1 MINKSH
7 KRYNNKTLLSQKG
20 TLMKSLKLI
29 FISTL
34 LITSNLYS
42 SEKIQ
47 PSFDCSKAK
56 TRVEKLV
63 CSDEDI
69 SRVDRDM
76 QKAYDLMMGKYD
88 LAYMNEE
95 AKEEIKPYLEKL
107 KQSQIDW
114 VKYRDKYCNTKKDEK
129 EFNSCVFSRYVN
141 RIQSIVPRYD
151 WRIGFSINDKNSTND
166 LCYNYFT
173 QKFWMDSPK
182 PVNKDNPPYGED
194 KEFYEKFL
202 IDALDEDVAKRELNT
217 TKNYYYTKLDFA
229 PVGSFIM
236 CVGIGGEEKDIY
248 DLRSKTY
255 KPYCRQSSLQF
266 SDFLDGEY
274 IRPGKKPESGL
285 KFKEVEETKEE
296 FKKRGLDYFVKENY
310 ADFATEVYKKTIKN
324 DIGGF
329 SNRIYATDK
338 SYDANILSDGIV
350 RILYASNLHGKERKD
365 KFGEYIDSS
374 NFPNVLTF
382 MVADK
387 FFFRVYA
394 AEGSGNRLV
403 CRMPIQSRF
412 KDRNDTKLIREY
424 LNQFKE
430 F

>member
-1 MINKSH
+1 
-7 KRYNNKTLLSQKG
+7 
-20 TLMKSLKLI
+20 MKSLKLI
-29 FISTL
+29 VISTL

-56 TRVEKLV
+56 TRVEKLI

-129 EFNSCVFSRYVN
+129 EFNSCVFSRYIN
-141 RIQSIVPRYD
+141 RIQSIVPSYN
-151 WRIGFSINDKNSTND
+151 WRTGFSINDKNSTND

-202 IDALDEDVAKRELNT
+202 INALGKDIAERELNT
-217 TKNYYYTKLDFA
+217 TKNYYYTQLDGA
-229 PVGSFIM
+229 PVGSYIM
-236 CVGIGGEEKDIY
+236 CVGIGGEEKEIY

-255 KPYCRQSSLQF
+255 KPYCVTLNGQF
-266 SDFLDGEY
+266 EDFLNGDY
-274 IRPGKKPESGL
+274 IRDGQKLKFGL
-285 KFKEVEETKEE
+285 KFKEIEEIEEE
-296 FKKRGLDYFVKENY
+296 FKRRGLDYEKDDSFS
-310 ADFATEVYKKTIKN
+310 TEVYKKTIKN
-324 DIGGF
+324 DTDDF
-329 SNRIYATDK
+329 SSVIYSTDK
-338 SYDANILSDGIV
+338 SYDANILSDGMV

-365 KFGEYIDSS
+365 KFGRYAYPDGYSS
-374 NFPNVLTF
+374 SPAFI
-382 MVADK
+382 VADK
-387 FFFRVYA
+387 FFFRVYMDKY
-394 AEGSGNRLV
+394 GNDLV

>member
-1 MINKSH
+1 
-7 KRYNNKTLLSQKG
+7 
-20 TLMKSLKLI
+20 MKSLKLI
-29 FISTL
+29 VISAL

-63 CSDEDI
+63 CSDEVL
-69 SRVDRDM
+69 STLDRDM

-107 KQSQIDW
+107 KQSQIEW
-114 VKYRDKYCNTKKDEK
+114 VKHRDKYCNTEKDK
-129 EFNSCVFSRYVN
+129 EEFRRCVLNEYYN
-141 RIQSIVPRYD
+141 RIQSVVPTYNV
-151 WRIGFSINDKNSTND
+151 RIGFSINDKNSTND

-202 IDALDEDVAKRELNT
+202 IDALGKDIAERELNT
-217 TKNYYYTKLDFA
+217 TTNYYYTKLDFA
-229 PVGSFIM
+229 PVGSYIM
-236 CVGIGGEEKDIY
+236 CVGIGGEEKEIY

-255 KPYCRQSSLQF
+255 KPYCVTLNGQF
-266 SDFLDGEY
+266 EDFLNGDY
-274 IRPGKKPESGL
+274 IRDGQKLKFGL
-285 KFKEVEETKEE
+285 KFKEIEEIEEE
-296 FKKRGLDYFVKENY
+296 FKRRGLDYEKDDSFS
-310 ADFATEVYKKTIKN
+310 TEVYKKTIKN
-324 DIGGF
+324 DTDDF
-329 SNRIYATDK
+329 SSVIYSTDK
-338 SYDANILSDGIV
+338 SYDANILSDGMV

-365 KFGEYIDSS
+365 KFGRYTYPDGYSS
-374 NFPNVLTF
+374 SPAFI
-382 MVADK
+382 VADK
-387 FFFRVYA
+387 FFFRVYM
-394 AEGSGNRLV
+394 EKYGNYLV

-412 KDRNDTKLIREY
+412 KDRNDSKLIREY
-424 LNQFKE
+424 LEQFKE

>member
-1 MINKSH
+1 MKKIIVIS
-7 KRYNNKTLLSQKG
+7 LL
-20 TLMKSLKLI
+20 L
-29 FISTL
+29 F
-34 LITSNLYS
+34 TSNLYS

-63 CSDEDI
+63 CSDEVL
-69 SRVDRDM
+69 STLDRDM

-88 LAYMNEE
+88 IPYMNEE

-114 VKYRDKYCNTKKDEK
+114 VKDRDACSSKKDKK
-129 EFNSCVFSRYVN
+129 EFRSCVFSRYIN
-141 RIQSIVPRYD
+141 RIQSIVPSYD
-151 WRIGFSINDKNSTND
+151 WRTGFSINDKNSTND

-202 IDALDEDVAKRELNT
+202 IDALDDVAKRELNT

-236 CVGIGGEEKDIY
+236 CVGIGGEGKDIY

-255 KPYCRQSSLQF
+255 KPYCTNSSMRF
-266 SDFLDGEY
+266 DDFLYGYSTIDSKN
-274 IRPGKKPESGL
+274 P
-285 KFKEVEETKEE
+285 KFKEIEETKEE
-296 FKKRGLDYFVKENY
+296 FKKRGLDYEKDDNFP
-310 ADFATEVYKKTIKN
+310 TEVYKKAIKS
-324 DIGGF
+324 GRSSF
-329 SNRIYATDK
+329 SNKIYSTIEY
-338 SYDANILSDGIV
+338 YDANILSDGMV
-350 RILYASNLHGKERKD
+350 RILYASNSGAEVKD
-365 KFGEYIDSS
+365 KFGEYIDTNNYSTTPS
-374 NFPNVLTF
+374 LII
-382 MVADK
+382 ADK
-387 FFFRVYA
+387 FFFRVFAGKYA
-394 AEGSGNRLV
+394 NNLI

-412 KDRNDTKLIREY
+412 KDRNDTRLIREY

>member
-1 MINKSH
+1 
-7 KRYNNKTLLSQKG
+7 
-20 TLMKSLKLI
+20 MKNLKLI
-29 FISTL
+29 VISIL

-63 CSDEDI
+63 CSDEVL
-69 SRVDRDM
+69 STLDRDM

-88 LAYMNEE
+88 LAYMNED

-114 VKYRDKYCNTKKDEK
+114 VKHRDRYCNTEKDK
-129 EFNSCVFSRYVN
+129 EEFRRCVLNEYYN
-141 RIQSIVPRYD
+141 RIQSVVPTYNV
-151 WRIGFSINDKNSTND
+151 RIGFSINNKNSTND

-202 IDALDEDVAKRELNT
+202 IDALGKDIAERELNT
-217 TKNYYYTKLDFA
+217 TTNYYYTKLDSA
-229 PVGSFIM
+229 PVGSYIM
-236 CVGIGGEEKDIY
+236 CVGIGGEEKEIY

-255 KPYCRQSSLQF
+255 KPYCVTLNGQF
-266 SDFLDGEY
+266 EDFLNGDY
-274 IRPGKKPESGL
+274 IRDGQKLKFGL
-285 KFKEVEETKEE
+285 KFKEIEETEEE
-296 FKKRGLDYFVKENY
+296 FKRRGLDYEKDDSFS
-310 ADFATEVYKKTIKN
+310 TEVFKKTIKN
-324 DIGGF
+324 DTDDF
-329 SNRIYATDK
+329 SSVIYSTDK
-338 SYDANILSDGIV
+338 SYDANILSDGMV

-365 KFGEYIDSS
+365 KFGRYTYPDGYSS
-374 NFPNVLTF
+374 SPAFI
-382 MVADK
+382 VADK
-387 FFFRVYA
+387 FFFRVYM
-394 AEGSGNRLV
+394 EKYGNYLV

-412 KDRNDTKLIREY
+412 KDRNDSKLIREY
-424 LNQFKE
+424 LEQFKE

>member
-1 MINKSH
+1 MKKIIVISLLLFTSH
-7 KRYNNKTLLSQKG
+7 
-20 TLMKSLKLI
+20 
-29 FISTL
+29 
-34 LITSNLYS
+34 LYS
-42 SEKIQ
+42 NDRIQ

-129 EFNSCVFSRYVN
+129 EFNSCVFSRYVY
-141 RIQSIVPRYD
+141 RIESIVPSYD
-151 WRIGFSINDKNSTND
+151 WRTGFSINDKNSTND

-202 IDALDEDVAKRELNT
+202 IDALDDDVAKRELNT
-217 TKNYYYTKLDFA
+217 TKNYYYTQLDGA
-229 PVGSFIM
+229 PVGSNIM
-236 CVGIGGEEKDIY
+236 CVGIGGEEKEIY

-255 KPYCRQSSLQF
+255 KPYCTNSSMQF
-266 SDFLDGEY
+266 EDFLNGEY
-274 IRPGKKPESGL
+274 IKPGKKPESGL

-296 FKKRGLDYFVKENY
+296 FKKRGLDYEKDDNFS
-310 ADFATEVYKKTIKN
+310 TEVYKKVMKN
-324 DIGGF
+324 GFGRF
-329 SNRIYATDK
+329 SNAIYNTNDK
-338 SYDANILSDGIV
+338 SYDANILSDGMV
-350 RILYASNLHGKERKD
+350 RILYASNLEWEKSKE
-365 KFGEYIDSS
+365 KFGVYKYSNGYSDSPA
-374 NFPNVLTF
+374 FI
-382 MVADK
+382 VADK
-387 FFFRVYA
+387 FFFRVYM
-394 AEGSGNRLV
+394 SKYGNYLV

-424 LNQFKE
+424 LNRFKE

>member
-1 MINKSH
+1 MKKIIVIS
-7 KRYNNKTLLSQKG
+7 LL
-20 TLMKSLKLI
+20 L
-29 FISTL
+29 F
-34 LITSNLYS
+34 TSNLYS

-63 CSDEDI
+63 CSDEVL
-69 SRVDRDM
+69 STLDRDM

-88 LAYMNEE
+88 IPYMNEE

-114 VKYRDKYCNTKKDEK
+114 AKDRDACSSKKDNK
-129 EFNSCVFSRYVN
+129 EFRSCVFSNYYN
-141 RIQSIVPRYD
+141 RLSIIISDYD
-151 WRIGFSINDKNSTND
+151 VKTGFSINDKNSTND

-202 IDALDEDVAKRELNT
+202 INALGKDIAERELNI
-217 TKNYYYTKLDFA
+217 TKNYYYTKLDGA
-229 PVGSFIM
+229 PVGIFIM
-236 CVGIGGEEKDIY
+236 CVGIVGEENDIY

-255 KPYCRQSSLQF
+255 KPYCTNSSMRF
-266 SDFLDGEY
+266 DDFLYGY
-274 IRPGKKPESGL
+274 STINSKNP

-296 FKKRGLDYFVKENY
+296 FKKRGLDYEKDDNFP
-310 ADFATEVYKKTIKN
+310 TEVYKKAIKS
-324 DIGGF
+324 GRSSF
-329 SNRIYATDK
+329 SNKIYSTIEY
-338 SYDANILSDGIV
+338 YDANILSDGMV
-350 RILYASNLHGKERKD
+350 RILYASNLEWEKSKE
-365 KFGEYIDSS
+365 KFGVYTYPDGYSS
-374 NFPNVLTF
+374 SPTF

-394 AEGSGNRLV
+394 AKGSGNRLV

-424 LNQFKE
+424 LDQFKE

>member
-1 MINKSH
+1 
-7 KRYNNKTLLSQKG
+7 
-20 TLMKSLKLI
+20 
-29 FISTL
+29 
-34 LITSNLYS
+34 
-42 SEKIQ
+42 
-47 PSFDCSKAK
+47 
-56 TRVEKLV
+56 
-63 CSDEDI
+63 
-69 SRVDRDM
+69 M

-129 EFNSCVFSRYVN
+129 EFNSCVFSRYVY
-141 RIQSIVPRYD
+141 RIESIVPSYD
-151 WRIGFSINDKNSTND
+151 WRTGFSINDKNSTND

-202 IDALDEDVAKRELNT
+202 INALDDDVAKRELNT
-217 TKNYYYTKLDFA
+217 TKNYYYTQLDGA
-229 PVGSFIM
+229 PVGSNIM
-236 CVGIGGEEKDIY
+236 CVGIGGEEKEIY

-255 KPYCRQSSLQF
+255 KPYCTNSSMQF
-266 SDFLDGEY
+266 EDFLNGEY
-274 IRPGKKPESGL
+274 IKPGKKPESGL

-296 FKKRGLDYFVKENY
+296 FKKRGLDYEKDDNFS
-310 ADFATEVYKKTIKN
+310 TEVYKKVMKN
-324 DIGGF
+324 GFGRF
-329 SNRIYATDK
+329 SNAIYNTNDK
-338 SYDANILSDGIV
+338 SYDANILSDGMV
-350 RILYASNLHGKERKD
+350 RILYASNLEWEKSKE
-365 KFGEYIDSS
+365 KFGVYKYSNGYSDSPA
-374 NFPNVLTF
+374 FI
-382 MVADK
+382 VADK
-387 FFFRVYA
+387 FFFRVYM
-394 AEGSGNRLV
+394 SKYGNYLV

>member
-1 MINKSH
+1 
-7 KRYNNKTLLSQKG
+7 
-20 TLMKSLKLI
+20 MKK
-29 FISTL
+29 FIVMSIL
-34 LITSNLYS
+34 LITSHLYS
-42 SEKIQ
+42 NDRIQ

-129 EFNSCVFSRYVN
+129 EFNSCVFSRYIN

-151 WRIGFSINDKNSTND
+151 WRRGFSINDKNSTND

-194 KEFYEKFL
+194 REFYEKFL

-217 TKNYYYTKLDFA
+217 TKNYYYTQLDGA
-229 PVGSFIM
+229 PVGSYIM

-255 KPYCRQSSLQF
+255 KPYCRKSSMQF
-266 SDFLDGEY
+266 EDFLNGEY
-274 IRPGKKPESGL
+274 IKPGKKPESGL

-296 FKKRGLDYFVKENY
+296 FKRRGLDYEKDEN
-310 ADFATEVYKKTIKN
+310 FSTEVYKKTIKN
-324 DIGGF
+324 DTGGF
-329 SNRIYATDK
+329 SNAIYATDK
-338 SYDANILSDGIV
+338 SYDANILSDGMV
-350 RILYASNLHGKERKD
+350 RILYASNLEWDKSKE
-365 KFGEYIDSS
+365 KFGVYIDSN
-374 NFPNVLTF
+374 NFPNLVTYI
-382 MVADK
+382 VADN

-394 AEGSGNRLV
+394 VEGSGNRLV

-412 KDRNDTKLIREY
+412 KDRNDSKLIREY
-424 LNQFKE
+424 LEQFKE

>member
-1 MINKSH
+1 MKKIIVISLLLFTSH
-7 KRYNNKTLLSQKG
+7 
-20 TLMKSLKLI
+20 
-29 FISTL
+29 
-34 LITSNLYS
+34 LYS
-42 SEKIQ
+42 NDRIQ

-88 LAYMNEE
+88 IPYMNEE

-129 EFNSCVFSRYVN
+129 EFNSCVFSRYVY
-141 RIQSIVPRYD
+141 RIESIVPSYD
-151 WRIGFSINDKNSTND
+151 WRTGFSINDKNSTND

-202 IDALDEDVAKRELNT
+202 IDALGKDIAERELNT
-217 TKNYYYTKLDFA
+217 TKNYYYTQLDSA
-229 PVGSFIM
+229 PVGSYIM

-255 KPYCRQSSLQF
+255 KPYCVTLNGQF
-266 SDFLDGEY
+266 EDFLNGDY
-274 IRPGKKPESGL
+274 IRDGQKLKFGL
-285 KFKEVEETKEE
+285 KFKEIEETEEE
-296 FKKRGLDYFVKENY
+296 FKRRGLDYEKDDSFS
-310 ADFATEVYKKTIKN
+310 TEVYKKTIKN
-324 DIGGF
+324 DTDDF
-329 SNRIYATDK
+329 SSVIYSTDK
-338 SYDANILSDGIV
+338 SYDANILSDGMV

-365 KFGEYIDSS
+365 KFGRYTYPDGYSS
-374 NFPNVLTF
+374 SPAFI
-382 MVADK
+382 VADK
-387 FFFRVYA
+387 FFFRVYM
-394 AEGSGNRLV
+394 EKYGNYLV

-412 KDRNDTKLIREY
+412 KDRNDSKLIREY
-424 LNQFKE
+424 LEQFKE

>member
-1 MINKSH
+1 
-7 KRYNNKTLLSQKG
+7 
-20 TLMKSLKLI
+20 MKNLKLI
-29 FISTL
+29 VITTL

-56 TRVEKLV
+56 TRVEKLI

-129 EFNSCVFSRYVN
+129 EFNSCVFSRYVY
-141 RIQSIVPRYD
+141 RIESIVPSYD
-151 WRIGFSINDKNSTND
+151 WRTGFSINDKNSTND

-202 IDALDEDVAKRELNT
+202 IDALDDDIVKRELNA
-217 TKNYYYTKLDFA
+217 TKNYYYIQLDSA
-229 PVGSFIM
+229 PVGSYIM

-255 KPYCRQSSLQF
+255 KPYCVTLNGQF
-266 SDFLDGEY
+266 EDFLNGDY
-274 IRPGKKPESGL
+274 IRDGQKLKFGL
-285 KFKEVEETKEE
+285 KFKEIEETEEE
-296 FKKRGLDYFVKENY
+296 FKRRGLDYKKDDSFS
-310 ADFATEVYKKTIKN
+310 TEVFKKTIKN
-324 DIGGF
+324 DTDSF
-329 SNRIYATDK
+329 SSVIYTTDK
-338 SYDANILSDGIV
+338 SYDANILSDGMV
-350 RILYASNLHGKERKD
+350 RILYASNLEWDKSKE
-365 KFGEYIDSS
+365 KFGVYKYSNGYSDSPA
-374 NFPNVLTF
+374 FI
-382 MVADK
+382 VADK
-387 FFFRVYA
+387 FFFRVYMNKY
-394 AEGSGNRLV
+394 GNYLV

-424 LNQFKE
+424 LDQFKE

>member
-1 MINKSH
+1 
-7 KRYNNKTLLSQKG
+7 
-20 TLMKSLKLI
+20 MKSLKLI

-63 CSDEDI
+63 CSDEVLSI
-69 SRVDRDM
+69 LDRDM

-88 LAYMNEE
+88 ITYMNEE

-129 EFNSCVFSRYVN
+129 EFNSCVFSRYVY
-141 RIQSIVPRYD
+141 RIESIVPSYD
-151 WRIGFSINDKNSTND
+151 WRTGFSINDKNSTND

-202 IDALDEDVAKRELNT
+202 INALGKDIAERELNT
-217 TKNYYYTKLDFA
+217 TKNYYYTQLDGA
-229 PVGSFIM
+229 PVGSYIM

-255 KPYCRQSSLQF
+255 KPYCVTLNGQF
-266 SDFLDGEY
+266 EDFLNGDY
-274 IRPGKKPESGL
+274 IRDGQKLKFGL
-285 KFKEVEETKEE
+285 KFKEIEETEEE
-296 FKKRGLDYFVKENY
+296 FKRRGLDYEKDDSFS
-310 ADFATEVYKKTIKN
+310 TEVYKKTIKN
-324 DIGGF
+324 DTDDF
-329 SNRIYATDK
+329 SSVIYSTDK
-338 SYDANILSDGIV
+338 SYDANILSDGMV
-350 RILYASNLHGKERKD
+350 RILYASNLGWEKSKE
-365 KFGEYIDSS
+365 KFGEHFLSS
-374 NFPNVLTF
+374 NSSDWPILI
-382 MVADK
+382 VADK
-387 FFFRVYA
+387 FFFRVFTGEYA
-394 AEGSGNRLV
+394 NNLI

-424 LNQFKE
+424 LDQFKE

>member
-1 MINKSH
+1 MKKIIVISLLLFTSH
-7 KRYNNKTLLSQKG
+7 
-20 TLMKSLKLI
+20 
-29 FISTL
+29 
-34 LITSNLYS
+34 LYS
-42 SEKIQ
+42 NDRIQ

-63 CSDEDI
+63 CSDEVL
-69 SRVDRDM
+69 STLDRDM

-114 VKYRDKYCNTKKDEK
+114 VKYRDKRCNAEKDK
-129 EFNSCVFSRYVN
+129 EEFRRCVLNEYYD
-141 RIQSIVPRYD
+141 RIQSVVPSYNR
-151 WRIGFSINDKNSTND
+151 RIGFSINDKNSTND

-202 IDALDEDVAKRELNT
+202 INALGKDIAERELNI
-217 TKNYYYTKLDFA
+217 TKNYYYTKLDGA
-229 PVGSFIM
+229 PVGIFIM
-236 CVGIGGEEKDIY
+236 CVGIVGEENDIY

-255 KPYCRQSSLQF
+255 KPYCTNSSMRF
-266 SDFLDGEY
+266 DDFLYGY
-274 IRPGKKPESGL
+274 STINSKNP

-296 FKKRGLDYFVKENY
+296 FKKRGLDYEKDDNFP
-310 ADFATEVYKKTIKN
+310 TEVYKKAIKS
-324 DIGGF
+324 GRSSF
-329 SNRIYATDK
+329 SNKIYSTIEY
-338 SYDANILSDGIV
+338 YDANILSDGMV
-350 RILYASNLHGKERKD
+350 RILYASNLEWEKSKE
-365 KFGEYIDSS
+365 KFGVYTYPDGYSS
-374 NFPNVLTF
+374 SPTF

-394 AEGSGNRLV
+394 AKGSGNRLV

-424 LNQFKE
+424 LDQFKE

>member
-1 MINKSH
+1 MKKIIVISLLLFTSH
-7 KRYNNKTLLSQKG
+7 
-20 TLMKSLKLI
+20 
-29 FISTL
+29 
-34 LITSNLYS
+34 LYS
-42 SEKIQ
+42 NDRIQ

-56 TRVEKLV
+56 TRVEKLI

-129 EFNSCVFSRYVN
+129 EFNSCVFSRYVY
-141 RIQSIVPRYD
+141 RIESIVPSYD
-151 WRIGFSINDKNSTND
+151 WRTGFSINDKNSTND

-202 IDALDEDVAKRELNT
+202 INALDDDVAKRELNT
-217 TKNYYYTKLDFA
+217 TKNYYYTQLDGA
-229 PVGSFIM
+229 PVGSNIM
-236 CVGIGGEEKDIY
+236 CVGIGGEEKEIY

-255 KPYCRQSSLQF
+255 KPYCTNSSMQF
-266 SDFLDGEY
+266 EDFLNGEY
-274 IRPGKKPESGL
+274 IKPGKKPESGL

-296 FKKRGLDYFVKENY
+296 FKKRGLDYEKDDNFS
-310 ADFATEVYKKTIKN
+310 TEVYKKVMKN
-324 DIGGF
+324 GFGRF
-329 SNRIYATDK
+329 SNAIYNTNDK
-338 SYDANILSDGIV
+338 SYDANILSDGMV
-350 RILYASNLHGKERKD
+350 RILYASNLEWEKSKE
-365 KFGEYIDSS
+365 KFGVYKYSNGYSDSPA
-374 NFPNVLTF
+374 FI
-382 MVADK
+382 VADK
-387 FFFRVYA
+387 FFFRVYMNKY
-394 AEGSGNRLV
+394 GNYLV

-424 LNQFKE
+424 LDQFKE

>member
-1 MINKSH
+1 
-7 KRYNNKTLLSQKG
+7 
-20 TLMKSLKLI
+20 MKNLKLI
-29 FISTL
+29 VISTL
-34 LITSNLYS
+34 LISSHLYS
-42 SEKIQ
+42 NDRIQ

-114 VKYRDKYCNTKKDEK
+114 VKVRDACSSEKDKK
-129 EFNSCVFSRYVN
+129 EFRRCVFSRYIN
-141 RIQSIVPRYD
+141 RIESIVPSYN

-202 IDALDEDVAKRELNT
+202 IEALGKDIAERELNT
-217 TKNYYYTKLDFA
+217 TTNYYYTKLDFA

-236 CVGIGGEEKDIY
+236 CVDIGGEEKDIY

-255 KPYCRQSSLQF
+255 KPYCTNSGIQF
-266 SDFLDGEY
+266 SDFLDGDY
-274 IRPGKKPESGL
+274 ITHGQKPESGL

-296 FKKRGLDYFVKENY
+296 FKTRGLDYEKDDSFS
-310 ADFATEVYKKTIKN
+310 TEVYKKTIKN
-324 DIGGF
+324 DTGGF
-329 SNRIYATDK
+329 SNAIYSRDK
-338 SYDANILSDGIV
+338 SYDANILSDGMV
-350 RILYASNLHGKERKD
+350 RILYASNLEWD
-365 KFGEYIDSS
+365 KSEEKLGRYTHPDGYSS
-374 NFPNVLTF
+374 SPTLI
-382 MVADK
+382 VADK
-387 FFFRVYA
+387 FFFRVYMNKY
-394 AEGSGNRLV
+394 GNYLV

>member
-1 MINKSH
+1 
-7 KRYNNKTLLSQKG
+7 
-20 TLMKSLKLI
+20 MKSLKLI
-29 FISTL
+29 VISAL

-63 CSDEDI
+63 CSDEVLSI
-69 SRVDRDM
+69 LDRDM

-107 KQSQIDW
+107 KQSQIEW
-114 VKYRDKYCNTKKDEK
+114 VKHRDRYCNTEKDK
-129 EFNSCVFSRYVN
+129 EEFRRCVLNEYYN
-141 RIQSIVPRYD
+141 RIQSVVPSYNR
-151 WRIGFSINDKNSTND
+151 RTGFSINDKNSTND

-202 IDALDEDVAKRELNT
+202 IDALGKDIAERELNT
-217 TKNYYYTKLDFA
+217 TTNYYYTKLDFA
-229 PVGSFIM
+229 PVGSYIM
-236 CVGIGGEEKDIY
+236 CVGIGGEEKEIY

-255 KPYCRQSSLQF
+255 KPYCVTLNGQF
-266 SDFLDGEY
+266 EDFLNGDY
-274 IRPGKKPESGL
+274 IRDGQKLKFGL
-285 KFKEVEETKEE
+285 KFKEIEETEEE
-296 FKKRGLDYFVKENY
+296 FKRRGLDYKKDDSFS
-310 ADFATEVYKKTIKN
+310 TEVFKKTIKN
-324 DIGGF
+324 DTDDF
-329 SNRIYATDK
+329 SSVIYSTDK
-338 SYDANILSDGIV
+338 SYDANILSDGMV
-350 RILYASNLHGKERKD
+350 RILYASNLGWEKSKE
-365 KFGEYIDSS
+365 KFGEHFLSS
-374 NFPNVLTF
+374 NSSDWPILI
-382 MVADK
+382 VADK
-387 FFFRVYA
+387 FFFRVFTGEYA
-394 AEGSGNRLV
+394 NNLI

-412 KDRNDTKLIREY
+412 KDRNDSKLIREY
-424 LNQFKE
+424 LEQFKE

>member
-1 MINKSH
+1 MKKIIVISLLLFTSH
-7 KRYNNKTLLSQKG
+7 
-20 TLMKSLKLI
+20 
-29 FISTL
+29 
-34 LITSNLYS
+34 LYS
-42 SEKIQ
+42 NDRIQ

-88 LAYMNEE
+88 IPYMNEE

-129 EFNSCVFSRYVN
+129 EFRSCVFSRYIN
-141 RIQSIVPRYD
+141 RIQSIVPSYN

-202 IDALDEDVAKRELNT
+202 INALDDDVAKRELNT
-217 TKNYYYTKLDFA
+217 TKNYYYTQLDGA
-229 PVGSFIM
+229 PVGSNIM
-236 CVGIGGEEKDIY
+236 CVGIGGEEKEIY

-255 KPYCRQSSLQF
+255 KPYCTNSSMQF
-266 SDFLDGEY
+266 EDFLNGEY
-274 IRPGKKPESGL
+274 IKPGKKPESGL

-296 FKKRGLDYFVKENY
+296 FKKRGLDYEKDDNFS
-310 ADFATEVYKKTIKN
+310 TEVYKKVMKN
-324 DIGGF
+324 GFGRF
-329 SNRIYATDK
+329 SNAIYNTNDK

-350 RILYASNLHGKERKD
+350 RILYASNLEWEKSKE
-365 KFGEYIDSS
+365 KFGVYKYSNGYSDSPA
-374 NFPNVLTF
+374 FI
-382 MVADK
+382 VADK
-387 FFFRVYA
+387 FFFRVYM
-394 AEGSGNRLV
+394 SKYGNYLV

>member
-1 MINKSH
+1 
-7 KRYNNKTLLSQKG
+7 
-20 TLMKSLKLI
+20 MKN
-29 FISTL
+29 FIVMSIL
-34 LITSNLYS
+34 LITSHLYS
-42 SEKIQ
+42 NDRIQ

-76 QKAYDLMMGKYD
+76 QKAYNLMMGKYD
-88 LAYMNEE
+88 IPYMNEE

-129 EFNSCVFSRYVN
+129 EFNSCVFSRYVY
-141 RIQSIVPRYD
+141 RIQSIVPSYD
-151 WRIGFSINDKNSTND
+151 WRTGFSINDKNSTND

-194 KEFYEKFL
+194 REFYEKFL
-202 IDALDEDVAKRELNT
+202 INALGKDIAERELNT
-217 TKNYYYTKLDFA
+217 TKNYYYTQLDGA

-255 KPYCRQSSLQF
+255 RPYCRDTSMQF
-266 SDFLDGEY
+266 EDFLHGDY
-274 IRPGKKPESGL
+274 IRAGQKPESGL
-285 KFKEVEETKEE
+285 KFKEVEETKAE
-296 FKKRGLDYFVKENY
+296 FKKRGLDYEKDDNFS
-310 ADFATEVYKKTIKN
+310 TEVYKKTIKN

-329 SNRIYATDK
+329 SNAIYSTDK
-338 SYDANILSDGIV
+338 SYDANILSDGMV
-350 RILYASNLHGKERKD
+350 RILYASNLEWEKRKE
-365 KFGEYIDSS
+365 KFGEYTYS
-374 NFPNVLTF
+374 NGHSNSPAFI
-382 MVADK
+382 VADK
-387 FFFRVYA
+387 FFFRVYIDKY
-394 AEGSGNRLV
+394 GNDLV
-403 CRMPIQSRF
+403 CRIPIQSRF

>member
-7 KRYNNKTLLSQKG
+7 KRYNNKILLSQKG
-20 TLMKSLKLI
+20 TLMKK
-29 FISTL
+29 FIVMSIV
-34 LITSNLYS
+34 LITSHLYS
-42 SEKIQ
+42 NDRIQ

-63 CSDEDI
+63 CSDEDL
-69 SRVDRDM
+69 SRVDRDT
-76 QKAYDLMMGKYD
+76 QKAYDLIMGKYD

-151 WRIGFSINDKNSTND
+151 WRTGFSINDKNSTND

-202 IDALDEDVAKRELNT
+202 IDALDDVAKRELNT

-236 CVGIGGEEKDIY
+236 CVGIGGEGKDIY

-255 KPYCRQSSLQF
+255 KPYCTNSSMRF
-266 SDFLDGEY
+266 DDFLYGYSTIDSKN
-274 IRPGKKPESGL
+274 P
-285 KFKEVEETKEE
+285 KFKEVEETKAE
-296 FKKRGLDYFVKENY
+296 FKKRGLDYEKDDNFP
-310 ADFATEVYKKTIKN
+310 TEVYKKAIKS
-324 DIGGF
+324 GRSSF
-329 SNRIYATDK
+329 SNKIYSTIEY
-338 SYDANILSDGIV
+338 YDANILSDGMV
-350 RILYASNLHGKERKD
+350 RILYASNSGAEVKD
-365 KFGEYIDSS
+365 KFGEYIDTNNYSTTPS
-374 NFPNVLTF
+374 LII
-382 MVADK
+382 ADK
-387 FFFRVYA
+387 FFFRVFAGKYA
-394 AEGSGNRLV
+394 NNLI

-424 LNQFKE
+424 LDQFKE

>member
-1 MINKSH
+1 
-7 KRYNNKTLLSQKG
+7 
-20 TLMKSLKLI
+20 MKK
-29 FISTL
+29 FIVISIL

-63 CSDEDI
+63 CSDEVLSI
-69 SRVDRDM
+69 LDRDM

-107 KQSQIDW
+107 KQSQIEW
-114 VKYRDKYCNTKKDEK
+114 VKHRDRYCNTEKDK
-129 EFNSCVFSRYVN
+129 EEFRRCVLNEYYN
-141 RIQSIVPRYD
+141 RIQSVVPSYNR
-151 WRIGFSINDKNSTND
+151 RTGFSINDKNSTND

-202 IDALDEDVAKRELNT
+202 INVLDDDVAKRELNI

-229 PVGSFIM
+229 PVGDFIM
-236 CVGIGGEEKDIY
+236 CVGIGGEEKEIY

-255 KPYCRQSSLQF
+255 KPYCTNSSMQF
-266 SDFLDGEY
+266 GDFLNGDY
-274 IRPGKKPESGL
+274 IRDGQKLKFGL
-285 KFKEVEETKEE
+285 KFKEIEETEEE
-296 FKKRGLDYFVKENY
+296 FKRRGLDYKKDDSFS
-310 ADFATEVYKKTIKN
+310 TEVFKKTIKN
-324 DIGGF
+324 DTDDF
-329 SNRIYATDK
+329 SSVIYSTDK
-338 SYDANILSDGIV
+338 SYDANILSDGMV
-350 RILYASNLHGKERKD
+350 RILYASNLGWEKSKE
-365 KFGEYIDSS
+365 KFGEHFLSS
-374 NFPNVLTF
+374 NSSDWPILI
-382 MVADK
+382 VADK
-387 FFFRVYA
+387 FFFRVFTGEYA
-394 AEGSGNRLV
+394 NNLI

-424 LNQFKE
+424 LDQFKE

>member
-1 MINKSH
+1 MKKIIVIS
-7 KRYNNKTLLSQKG
+7 LL
-20 TLMKSLKLI
+20 L
-29 FISTL
+29 F
-34 LITSNLYS
+34 TSNLYS

-129 EFNSCVFSRYVN
+129 ELNSCVFSRYVY
-141 RIQSIVPRYD
+141 RIQSIVPSYD
-151 WRIGFSINDKNSTND
+151 WRTGFSINDKNSTND

-217 TKNYYYTKLDFA
+217 TTNYYYTKLDFA

-236 CVGIGGEEKDIY
+236 CVGIGGEGKDIY

-255 KPYCRQSSLQF
+255 KPYCTNSSMRF
-266 SDFLDGEY
+266 DDFLYGYSTIDSKN
-274 IRPGKKPESGL
+274 P
-285 KFKEVEETKEE
+285 KFKEVEETKAE
-296 FKKRGLDYFVKENY
+296 FKKRGLDYEKDDNFP
-310 ADFATEVYKKTIKN
+310 TEVYKKAIKS
-324 DIGGF
+324 GRSSF
-329 SNRIYATDK
+329 SNKIYSTIEY
-338 SYDANILSDGIV
+338 YDANILSDGMV
-350 RILYASNLHGKERKD
+350 RILYASNSGAEVKD
-365 KFGEYIDSS
+365 KFGEYIDTNNYSTTPS
-374 NFPNVLTF
+374 LII
-382 MVADK
+382 ADK
-387 FFFRVYA
+387 FFFRVFAGKYA
-394 AEGSGNRLV
+394 NNLI

-412 KDRNDTKLIREY
+412 KDRNDTRLIREY

>member
-1 MINKSH
+1 
-7 KRYNNKTLLSQKG
+7 
-20 TLMKSLKLI
+20 MKNLKLI
-29 FISTL
+29 FIFTL
-34 LITSNLYS
+34 LTTSNLYS

-129 EFNSCVFSRYVN
+129 EFNSCVFSRYVY
-141 RIQSIVPRYD
+141 RIESIVPSYD
-151 WRIGFSINDKNSTND
+151 WRTGFSINDKNSTND

-202 IDALDEDVAKRELNT
+202 IDALDDDVAKRELNT
-217 TKNYYYTKLDFA
+217 TKNYYYTQLDGA
-229 PVGSFIM
+229 PVGSNIM

-255 KPYCRQSSLQF
+255 KPYCTNSSMQF
-266 SDFLDGEY
+266 EDFLNGEY
-274 IRPGKKPESGL
+274 IKPGKKPESGL

-296 FKKRGLDYFVKENY
+296 FKKRGLDYKKYDIFS
-310 ADFATEVYKKTIKN
+310 TEVYKKTVKN
-324 DIGGF
+324 HTGYFINFLYTF
-329 SNRIYATDK
+329 SK
-338 SYDANILSDGIV
+338 KYDANILSDNRV
-350 RILYASNLHGKERKD
+350 RMLYASNLEWEKSKE
-365 KFGEYIDSS
+365 KFGVYKYSNGYSDSPA
-374 NFPNVLTF
+374 FI
-382 MVADK
+382 VADK
-387 FFFRVYA
+387 FFFRVYM
-394 AEGSGNRLV
+394 SKYGNYLV

>member
-1 MINKSH
+1 
-7 KRYNNKTLLSQKG
+7 
-20 TLMKSLKLI
+20 MKK
-29 FISTL
+29 FIVMSIL

-56 TRVEKLV
+56 TRVEKLI

-114 VKYRDKYCNTKKDEK
+114 VKDRDACSSKKDKK
-129 EFNSCVFSRYVN
+129 EFRSCVFSRYIN
-141 RIQSIVPRYD
+141 RIQSIVPSYD
-151 WRIGFSINDKNSTND
+151 WRTGFSINDKNSTND

-194 KEFYEKFL
+194 KEFYEKF
-202 IDALDEDVAKRELNT
+202 IINALDDDVAKRELNT

-248 DLRSKTY
+248 DLRSKIY
-255 KPYCRQSSLQF
+255 KPYCRKSSMRF
-266 SDFLDGEY
+266 DDFLYGYSTIDSKN
-274 IRPGKKPESGL
+274 P
-285 KFKEVEETKEE
+285 KFKEVEETKAE
-296 FKKRGLDYFVKENY
+296 FKKRGLDYEKDDNFP
-310 ADFATEVYKKTIKN
+310 TEVYKKAIKS
-324 DIGGF
+324 GRSSF
-329 SNRIYATDK
+329 SNKIYSTIEY
-338 SYDANILSDGIV
+338 YDANILSDGMV
-350 RILYASNLHGKERKD
+350 RILYASNSGAEVKD
-365 KFGEYIDSS
+365 KFGEYIDTNNYSTTPS
-374 NFPNVLTF
+374 LII
-382 MVADK
+382 ADK
-387 FFFRVYA
+387 FFFRVFAGKYA
-394 AEGSGNRLV
+394 NNLI

>member
-1 MINKSH
+1 
-7 KRYNNKTLLSQKG
+7 
-20 TLMKSLKLI
+20 MKN
-29 FISTL
+29 FIVMSIL

-63 CSDEDI
+63 CSDEVI
-69 SRVDRDM
+69 STLDRDM

-107 KQSQIDW
+107 KQSQIEW
-114 VKYRDKYCNTKKDEK
+114 VKHRDKYCNTEKDK
-129 EFNSCVFSRYVN
+129 EEFRRCVLNEYYY
-141 RIQSIVPRYD
+141 RIKSIVPRYD
-151 WRIGFSINDKNSTND
+151 RRTGFSINDKNSTND

-202 IDALDEDVAKRELNT
+202 INALGKDIAERELNAT
-217 TKNYYYTKLDFA
+217 TNYYYTQLDGA
-229 PVGSFIM
+229 PVGSYIM

-248 DLRSKTY
+248 NLRSKTY
-255 KPYCRQSSLQF
+255 KPYCRDTSMQF
-266 SDFLDGEY
+266 EDFLNGDY
-274 IRPGKKPESGL
+274 IRYGQKPQFGL

-296 FKKRGLDYFVKENY
+296 FKKRGLDYEKDDNFS
-310 ADFATEVYKKTIKN
+310 TEVYKKAIKN
-324 DIGGF
+324 DADSF
-329 SNRIYATDK
+329 SNAIYSTDK
-338 SYDANILSDGIV
+338 SYDANILSDGMV
-350 RILYASNLHGKERKD
+350 RILYASNLEWEKSKD
-365 KFGEYIDSS
+365 KFGVYIDSS
-374 NFPNVLTF
+374 NFSNVLTF

-424 LNQFKE
+424 LDQFKE

>member
-1 MINKSH
+1 MKKIIVISLLLFTSH
-7 KRYNNKTLLSQKG
+7 
-20 TLMKSLKLI
+20 
-29 FISTL
+29 
-34 LITSNLYS
+34 LYS
-42 SEKIQ
+42 NDRIQ

-63 CSDEDI
+63 CSDEVLSI
-69 SRVDRDM
+69 LDRDM

-114 VKYRDKYCNTKKDEK
+114 VKYRDKYCNTKKDK
-129 EFNSCVFSRYVN
+129 EEFRRCVLNEYYN
-141 RIQSIVPRYD
+141 RIQSVVPTYNV
-151 WRIGFSINDKNSTND
+151 RIGFSINDKNSTND

-217 TKNYYYTKLDFA
+217 TTNYYYTKLDFA

-236 CVGIGGEEKDIY
+236 CVGIGGEGKDIY

-255 KPYCRQSSLQF
+255 KPYCTNSSMRF
-266 SDFLDGEY
+266 DDFLYGYSTIDSKN
-274 IRPGKKPESGL
+274 P
-285 KFKEVEETKEE
+285 KFKEVEETKAE
-296 FKKRGLDYFVKENY
+296 FKKRGLDYEKDDNFP
-310 ADFATEVYKKTIKN
+310 TEVYKKAIKS
-324 DIGGF
+324 GRSSF
-329 SNRIYATDK
+329 SNKIYSTIEY
-338 SYDANILSDGIV
+338 YDANILSDGMV
-350 RILYASNLHGKERKD
+350 RILYASNSGAEVKD
-365 KFGEYIDSS
+365 KFGEYIDTNNYSTTPS
-374 NFPNVLTF
+374 LII
-382 MVADK
+382 ADK
-387 FFFRVYA
+387 FFFRVFAGKYA
-394 AEGSGNRLV
+394 NNLI

-412 KDRNDTKLIREY
+412 KDRNDTRLIREY

>member
-1 MINKSH
+1 
-7 KRYNNKTLLSQKG
+7 
-20 TLMKSLKLI
+20 MKSLKLI

-63 CSDEDI
+63 CSDEVLSI
-69 SRVDRDM
+69 LDRDM

-88 LAYMNEE
+88 ITYMNEE

-129 EFNSCVFSRYVN
+129 EFNSCVFSRYVY
-141 RIQSIVPRYD
+141 RIESIVPSYD
-151 WRIGFSINDKNSTND
+151 WRTGFSINDKNSTND

-202 IDALDEDVAKRELNT
+202 INALDDDVAKRELNT
-217 TKNYYYTKLDFA
+217 TKNYYYTQLDGA
-229 PVGSFIM
+229 PVGSNIM
-236 CVGIGGEEKDIY
+236 CVGIGGEEKEIY

-255 KPYCRQSSLQF
+255 KPYCTNSSMQF
-266 SDFLDGEY
+266 EDFLNGDY
-274 IRPGKKPESGL
+274 IRDGQKLKFGL
-285 KFKEVEETKEE
+285 KFKEIEETEEE
-296 FKKRGLDYFVKENY
+296 FKRRGLDYEKDDSFS
-310 ADFATEVYKKTIKN
+310 TEVYKKTIKN
-324 DIGGF
+324 DTDDF
-329 SNRIYATDK
+329 SSVIYSTDK
-338 SYDANILSDGIV
+338 SYDANILSDGMV
-350 RILYASNLHGKERKD
+350 RILYASNLGWEKSKE
-365 KFGEYIDSS
+365 KFGEHFLSS
-374 NFPNVLTF
+374 NSSDWPILI
-382 MVADK
+382 VADK
-387 FFFRVYA
+387 FFFRVFTGEYA
-394 AEGSGNRLV
+394 NNLI

-424 LNQFKE
+424 LDQFKE

>member
-1 MINKSH
+1 
-7 KRYNNKTLLSQKG
+7 
-20 TLMKSLKLI
+20 MKNLKLI

-63 CSDEDI
+63 CSDEVL
-69 SRVDRDM
+69 STLDRDM

-95 AKEEIKPYLEKL
+95 AKEEIKPYLKKL

-141 RIQSIVPRYD
+141 RIQSIVPSYD
-151 WRIGFSINDKNSTND
+151 WRTGFSINDKNSTND

-182 PVNKDNPPYGED
+182 PVNKDNPSYGED

-248 DLRSKTY
+248 DLRSKIY
-255 KPYCRQSSLQF
+255 KPYCTNSSMRF
-266 SDFLDGEY
+266 DDFLYGYSTIDSKN
-274 IRPGKKPESGL
+274 P
-285 KFKEVEETKEE
+285 KFKEAEETKAE
-296 FKKRGLDYFVKENY
+296 FKKRGLDYEKDDNFP
-310 ADFATEVYKKTIKN
+310 TEVYKKAIKS
-324 DIGGF
+324 GRSSF
-329 SNRIYATDK
+329 SNKIYSTIEY
-338 SYDANILSDGIV
+338 YDANILSDGMV
-350 RILYASNLHGKERKD
+350 RILYASNSGAEVKD
-365 KFGEYIDSS
+365 KFGEYIDTNNYSTTPS
-374 NFPNVLTF
+374 LII
-382 MVADK
+382 ADK
-387 FFFRVYA
+387 FFFRVFAGKYA
-394 AEGSGNRLV
+394 NNLI

>member
-1 MINKSH
+1 MKKIIVISLLLFTSH
-7 KRYNNKTLLSQKG
+7 
-20 TLMKSLKLI
+20 
-29 FISTL
+29 
-34 LITSNLYS
+34 LYS
-42 SEKIQ
+42 SDRIQ

-63 CSDEDI
+63 CSDEVL
-69 SRVDRDM
+69 STLDRDM

-107 KQSQIDW
+107 KQSQIEW
-114 VKYRDKYCNTKKDEK
+114 VKHRDRYCNTEKDK
-129 EFNSCVFSRYVN
+129 EEFRRCVLNEYYY
-141 RIQSIVPRYD
+141 RIKSIVPRYD
-151 WRIGFSINDKNSTND
+151 RRTGFSINDKNSTND

-202 IDALDEDVAKRELNT
+202 INALGKDIAERELNI
-217 TKNYYYTKLDFA
+217 TKNYYYTKLDGA
-229 PVGSFIM
+229 PVGIFIM
-236 CVGIGGEEKDIY
+236 CVGIVGEENDIY

-255 KPYCRQSSLQF
+255 KPYCTNSSMRF
-266 SDFLDGEY
+266 DDFLYGY
-274 IRPGKKPESGL
+274 STINSKNP

-296 FKKRGLDYFVKENY
+296 FKKRGLDYEKDDNFP
-310 ADFATEVYKKTIKN
+310 TEVYKKAIKS
-324 DIGGF
+324 GRSSF
-329 SNRIYATDK
+329 SNKIYSTIEY
-338 SYDANILSDGIV
+338 YDANILSDGMV
-350 RILYASNLHGKERKD
+350 RILYASNSGAEVKD
-365 KFGEYIDSS
+365 KFGEYIDTNNYSTTPS
-374 NFPNVLTF
+374 LII
-382 MVADK
+382 ADK
-387 FFFRVYA
+387 FFFRVFAGKYA
-394 AEGSGNRLV
+394 NNLI

>member
-1 MINKSH
+1 
-7 KRYNNKTLLSQKG
+7 
-20 TLMKSLKLI
+20 MKN
-29 FISTL
+29 FIVISIL

-63 CSDEDI
+63 CSDEVLSI
-69 SRVDRDM
+69 LDRDM

-236 CVGIGGEEKDIY
+236 CVGIGGEGKDIY

-255 KPYCRQSSLQF
+255 KPYCTNSSMRF
-266 SDFLDGEY
+266 DDFLYGYSTIDSKN
-274 IRPGKKPESGL
+274 P
-285 KFKEVEETKEE
+285 KFKEVEETKAE
-296 FKKRGLDYFVKENY
+296 FKKRGLDYEKDDNFP
-310 ADFATEVYKKTIKN
+310 TEVYKKAIKS
-324 DIGGF
+324 GRSSF
-329 SNRIYATDK
+329 SNKIYSTIEY
-338 SYDANILSDGIV
+338 YDANILSDGMV
-350 RILYASNLHGKERKD
+350 RILYASNSGAEVKD
-365 KFGEYIDSS
+365 KFGEYIDTNNYSTTPS
-374 NFPNVLTF
+374 LII
-382 MVADK
+382 ADK
-387 FFFRVYA
+387 FFFRVFAGKYA
-394 AEGSGNRLV
+394 NNLI

-412 KDRNDTKLIREY
+412 KDRNDTRLIREY
-424 LNQFKE
+424 LDQFKE

>member
-1 MINKSH
+1 MKKIIVISLLLFTSH
-7 KRYNNKTLLSQKG
+7 
-20 TLMKSLKLI
+20 
-29 FISTL
+29 
-34 LITSNLYS
+34 LYS
-42 SEKIQ
+42 SDRIQ

-63 CSDEDI
+63 CSDEDL

-114 VKYRDKYCNTKKDEK
+114 VKVRDACSSEKDKK
-129 EFNSCVFSRYVN
+129 EFRRCVFSRYIN
-141 RIQSIVPRYD
+141 RIESIVPSYN

-202 IDALDEDVAKRELNT
+202 IEALGKDIAERELNT
-217 TKNYYYTKLDFA
+217 TTNYYYTKLDFA

-236 CVGIGGEEKDIY
+236 CVDIGGEEKDIY

-255 KPYCRQSSLQF
+255 KPYCTNSGIQF
-266 SDFLDGEY
+266 SDFLDGDY
-274 IRPGKKPESGL
+274 ITHGQKPESGL

-296 FKKRGLDYFVKENY
+296 FKKRGLDYKKYDIFS
-310 ADFATEVYKKTIKN
+310 TEVYKKTVKN
-324 DIGGF
+324 HTGHFINFLYTF
-329 SNRIYATDK
+329 SK
-338 SYDANILSDGIV
+338 KYDANILSDNRV
-350 RILYASNLHGKERKD
+350 RMLYASNLEWDKSKEEL
-365 KFGEYIDSS
+365 GIYTYPEGYSS
-374 NFPNVLTF
+374 SPTLI
-382 MVADK
+382 VADK
-387 FFFRVYA
+387 FFFRVYMNKY
-394 AEGSGNRLV
+394 GNYLV

>member
-1 MINKSH
+1 MKKIIVISLLLFTSH
-7 KRYNNKTLLSQKG
+7 
-20 TLMKSLKLI
+20 
-29 FISTL
+29 
-34 LITSNLYS
+34 LYS
-42 SEKIQ
+42 SDRIQ

-63 CSDEDI
+63 CSDEVLSI
-69 SRVDRDM
+69 LDRDM

-107 KQSQIDW
+107 KQSQIEW
-114 VKYRDKYCNTKKDEK
+114 VKHRDRYCNTKKDEK
-129 EFNSCVFSRYVN
+129 EFNSCVFSRYVY
-141 RIQSIVPRYD
+141 RIESIVPSYD
-151 WRIGFSINDKNSTND
+151 WRTGFSINDKNSTND

-202 IDALDEDVAKRELNT
+202 IDALDDDVAKRELNT
-217 TKNYYYTKLDFA
+217 TKNYYYTQLDGA
-229 PVGSFIM
+229 PVGSNIM
-236 CVGIGGEEKDIY
+236 CVGIGGEEKEIY

-255 KPYCRQSSLQF
+255 KPYCTNSSMQF
-266 SDFLDGEY
+266 EDFLNGEY
-274 IRPGKKPESGL
+274 IKPGKKPESGL

-296 FKKRGLDYFVKENY
+296 FKKRGLDYEKDDNFS
-310 ADFATEVYKKTIKN
+310 TEVYKKVMKN
-324 DIGGF
+324 GFGRF
-329 SNRIYATDK
+329 SNAIYNTNDK
-338 SYDANILSDGIV
+338 SYDANILSDGMV
-350 RILYASNLHGKERKD
+350 RILYASNLEWEKSKE
-365 KFGEYIDSS
+365 KFGVYKYSNGYSDSPA
-374 NFPNVLTF
+374 FI
-382 MVADK
+382 VADK
-387 FFFRVYA
+387 FFFRVYM
-394 AEGSGNRLV
+394 SKYGNYLV

-424 LNQFKE
+424 LNRFKE

>member
-1 MINKSH
+1 
-7 KRYNNKTLLSQKG
+7 
-20 TLMKSLKLI
+20 MKSLKLI
-29 FISTL
+29 VISTL

-114 VKYRDKYCNTKKDEK
+114 VKDRDACSSKKDKK
-129 EFNSCVFSRYVN
+129 EFRSCVFSRYIN
-141 RIQSIVPRYD
+141 RIQSIVPSYD
-151 WRIGFSINDKNSTND
+151 WRTGFSINDKNSTND

-194 KEFYEKFL
+194 KEFYEKF
-202 IDALDEDVAKRELNT
+202 IINALGKDIAARELNT
-217 TKNYYYTKLDFA
+217 TKNYYYTQLDGA
-229 PVGSFIM
+229 PVGSYIM

-255 KPYCRQSSLQF
+255 KPYCVTLNGQF
-266 SDFLDGEY
+266 EDFLNGDY
-274 IRPGKKPESGL
+274 IRDGQKLKFGL
-285 KFKEVEETKEE
+285 KFKEIEETEEE
-296 FKKRGLDYFVKENY
+296 FKRRGLDYEKDDSFS
-310 ADFATEVYKKTIKN
+310 TEVYKKTIKN
-324 DIGGF
+324 DTDDF
-329 SNRIYATDK
+329 SSVIYSTDK
-338 SYDANILSDGIV
+338 SYDANILSDGMV
-350 RILYASNLHGKERKD
+350 RILYASNLGWEKSKE
-365 KFGEYIDSS
+365 KFGEHFLSS
-374 NFPNVLTF
+374 NSSDWPILI
-382 MVADK
+382 VADK
-387 FFFRVYA
+387 FFFRVFTGEYA
-394 AEGSGNRLV
+394 NNLI

-424 LNQFKE
+424 LDQFKE

>member
-1 MINKSH
+1 
-7 KRYNNKTLLSQKG
+7 
-20 TLMKSLKLI
+20 MKSLKLI
-29 FISTL
+29 VISAL

-63 CSDEDI
+63 CSDEVL
-69 SRVDRDM
+69 STLDRDM

-95 AKEEIKPYLEKL
+95 AKEEIKPYLKKL
-107 KQSQIDW
+107 KQSQIEW
-114 VKYRDKYCNTKKDEK
+114 VKHRDRYCNTEKDK
-129 EFNSCVFSRYVN
+129 EEFRRCVLNEYYN
-141 RIQSIVPRYD
+141 RIQSVVPSYNR
-151 WRIGFSINDKNSTND
+151 RTGFSINDKNSTND

-202 IDALDEDVAKRELNT
+202 IDALGKDIAERELNT
-217 TKNYYYTKLDFA
+217 TTNYYYTKLDFA
-229 PVGSFIM
+229 PVGSYIM
-236 CVGIGGEEKDIY
+236 CVGIGGEEKEIY

-255 KPYCRQSSLQF
+255 KPYCVTLNGQF
-266 SDFLDGEY
+266 EDFLNGDY
-274 IRPGKKPESGL
+274 IRDGQKLKFGL
-285 KFKEVEETKEE
+285 KFKEIEEIEEE
-296 FKKRGLDYFVKENY
+296 FKRRGLDYEKDDSFS
-310 ADFATEVYKKTIKN
+310 TEVYKKTIKN
-324 DIGGF
+324 DTDDF
-329 SNRIYATDK
+329 SSVIYSTDK
-338 SYDANILSDGIV
+338 SYDANILSDGMV

-365 KFGEYIDSS
+365 KFGRYTYPDGYSS
-374 NFPNVLTF
+374 SPAFI
-382 MVADK
+382 VADK
-387 FFFRVYA
+387 FFFRVYM
-394 AEGSGNRLV
+394 EKYGNYLV

-412 KDRNDTKLIREY
+412 KDRNDSKLIREY
-424 LNQFKE
+424 LEQFKE

>member
-1 MINKSH
+1 MKNLKIIVIT
-7 KRYNNKTLLSQKG
+7 TLL
-20 TLMKSLKLI
+20 T
-29 FISTL
+29 
-34 LITSNLYS
+34 TSNLYS

-129 EFNSCVFSRYVN
+129 EFNSCVFSRYVY
-141 RIQSIVPRYD
+141 RIQSIVPSYD
-151 WRIGFSINDKNSTND
+151 WRTGFSINDKNSTND

-202 IDALDEDVAKRELNT
+202 IDALDDDVAKRELNT
-217 TKNYYYTKLDFA
+217 TKNYYYTQLDGA
-229 PVGSFIM
+229 PVGSNIM
-236 CVGIGGEEKDIY
+236 CVGIGGEEKEIY

-255 KPYCRQSSLQF
+255 KPYCTNSSMQF
-266 SDFLDGEY
+266 EDFLNGEY
-274 IRPGKKPESGL
+274 IKPGKKPESGL

-296 FKKRGLDYFVKENY
+296 FKKRGLDYEKDDNFS
-310 ADFATEVYKKTIKN
+310 TEVYKKVMKN
-324 DIGGF
+324 GFGRF
-329 SNRIYATDK
+329 SNAIYNTNDK
-338 SYDANILSDGIV
+338 SYDANILSDGMV
-350 RILYASNLHGKERKD
+350 RILYASNLEWEKSKE
-365 KFGEYIDSS
+365 KFGVYKYSNGYSDSPA
-374 NFPNVLTF
+374 FI
-382 MVADK
+382 VADK
-387 FFFRVYA
+387 FFFRVYM
-394 AEGSGNRLV
+394 SKYGNYLV

>member
-1 MINKSH
+1 
-7 KRYNNKTLLSQKG
+7 
-20 TLMKSLKLI
+20 MKNLKLI
-29 FISTL
+29 FIFTL
-34 LITSNLYS
+34 LTTSNLYS

-63 CSDEDI
+63 CSDEVL
-69 SRVDRDM
+69 STLDRDM

-88 LAYMNEE
+88 IPYMNEE

-114 VKYRDKYCNTKKDEK
+114 VKDRDACSSKKDKK
-129 EFNSCVFSRYVN
+129 EFRSCVFSRYIN
-141 RIQSIVPRYD
+141 RIQSIVPSYD
-151 WRIGFSINDKNSTND
+151 WRTGFSINDKNSTND

-202 IDALDEDVAKRELNT
+202 IDALDDDVAKRELNT
-217 TKNYYYTKLDFA
+217 TKNYYYTQLDGA

-236 CVGIGGEEKDIY
+236 CVGIGGEEKEIY

-255 KPYCRQSSLQF
+255 KPYCTNSSMQF
-266 SDFLDGEY
+266 EDFLNGEY
-274 IRPGKKPESGL
+274 IKPGKKPESGL

-296 FKKRGLDYFVKENY
+296 FKKRGLDYEKDDNFS
-310 ADFATEVYKKTIKN
+310 TEVYKKVMKN
-324 DIGGF
+324 GFGRF
-329 SNRIYATDK
+329 SNAIYNTNDK
-338 SYDANILSDGIV
+338 SYDANILSDGMV
-350 RILYASNLHGKERKD
+350 RILYASNLEWEKSKE
-365 KFGEYIDSS
+365 KFGVYKYSNGYSDSPA
-374 NFPNVLTF
+374 FI
-382 MVADK
+382 VADK
-387 FFFRVYA
+387 FFFRVFA
-394 AEGSGNRLV
+394 GEHGNKLI

-412 KDRNDTKLIREY
+412 KDRNDSKLIREY

>member
-1 MINKSH
+1 MKKIIVISLLLFTSH
-7 KRYNNKTLLSQKG
+7 
-20 TLMKSLKLI
+20 
-29 FISTL
+29 
-34 LITSNLYS
+34 LYS
-42 SEKIQ
+42 NDRIQ

-63 CSDEDI
+63 CSDEVLSI
-69 SRVDRDM
+69 LDRDM

-129 EFNSCVFSRYVN
+129 EFNSCVFSRYVY
-141 RIQSIVPRYD
+141 RIESIVPSYD
-151 WRIGFSINDKNSTND
+151 WRTGFSINDKNSTND

-202 IDALDEDVAKRELNT
+202 INALDDDVAKRELNT
-217 TKNYYYTKLDFA
+217 TKNYYYTQLDGA
-229 PVGSFIM
+229 PVGSNIM
-236 CVGIGGEEKDIY
+236 CVGIGGEEKEIY

-255 KPYCRQSSLQF
+255 KPYCTNSSMQF
-266 SDFLDGEY
+266 EDFLNGEY
-274 IRPGKKPESGL
+274 IKPGKKPESGL

-296 FKKRGLDYFVKENY
+296 FKKRGLDYEKDDNFS
-310 ADFATEVYKKTIKN
+310 TEVYKKVMKN
-324 DIGGF
+324 GFGRF
-329 SNRIYATDK
+329 SNAIYNTNDK
-338 SYDANILSDGIV
+338 SYDANILSDGMV
-350 RILYASNLHGKERKD
+350 RILYASNLEWEKSKE
-365 KFGEYIDSS
+365 KFGVYKYSNGYSDSPA
-374 NFPNVLTF
+374 FI
-382 MVADK
+382 VADK
-387 FFFRVYA
+387 FFFRVYM
-394 AEGSGNRLV
+394 SKYGNYLV